1 MKKYDVKIKTV
12 SENTV
17 TVFASCESEAVNKV
31 EELIATSNIKDID
44 IKGITKHYVIIDII
58 RRSLFNRNRK

>member
-17 TVFASCESEAVNKV
+17 TVFASCESEAVNKA
-31 EELIATSNIKDID
+31 EELIATSNIKDLD

>member
-1 MKKYDVKIKTV
+1 MKKYDVKIKTI

-44 IKGITKHYVIIDII
+44 IKGITKHYVIVDII
-58 RRSLFNRNRK
+58 RKSFFNRTKK